1 MSIMCPY
8 IFFVAIIPCF
18 LCIVLSV
25 SASRIIWLQPPMR
38 GIKIREGK
46 ASATTLRGIVIEVFF
61 LNLYRDLEVL
71 LTRIRTRVLVN

>member
-1 MSIMCPY
+1 MCPY

-46 ASATTLRGIVIEVFF
+46 ASALRGVVIEVFF
-61 LNLYRDLEVL
+61 LNLYRNLEVL